1 LWHQPGGSTYFK
13 PHALYIFTHDEKK
26 SFLGLLTPTRY
37 AYTFKKTCEK
47 WKNNWLK
54 KPWHACDGPTNPS
67 CLCEAFDPSY
77 PKACHPCPKGRED
90 FSKAL

>member
-1 LWHQPGGSTYFK
+1 
-13 PHALYIFTHDEKK
+13 
-26 SFLGLLTPTRY
+26 LTPTRY

-47 WKNNWLK
+47 WKNNWFK

-77 PKACHPCPKGRED
+77 PKACHPGPKGRED
-90 FSKAL
+90 FSMAL